1 MNRLKKI
8 FNIKVQLKVVLINY
22 IPIII
27 IIIIYSMELVKIL
40 QNHKLINIRSKC
52 QINQINNLYKRETVL

>member
-27 IIIIYSMELVKIL
+27 IIIYLMELVKIS
-40 QNHKLINIRSKC
+40 QNHKLINIRSIC
-52 QINQINNLYKRETVL
+52 QINQINNLYKRETV